1 MSDGHQTAQVLR
13 EQAARCRRLAN
24 AICDTE
30 VERRLLEPASEF
42 DARAASEKA
51 SAPAPRTRPAPERI
65 SDALAAYGMN

>member
-30 VERRLLEPASEF
+30 VERRLLELASEF
-42 DARAASEKA
+42 DARAVSEEEGE
-51 SAPAPRTRPAPERI
+51 RTRPENTARP
-65 SDALAAYGMN
+65 

>member
-30 VERRLLEPASEF
+30 VERRLLELASEF

-51 SAPAPRTRPAPERI
+51 SAPAPMSPAPDRN
-65 SDALAAYGMN
+65 SDALAGYGMN

>member
-30 VERRLLEPASEF
+30 VERRLLELASEF
-42 DARAASEKA
+42 DARAVSEEKGE
-51 SAPAPRTRPAPERI
+51 RTRPEDTARQKNI
-65 SDALAAYGMN
+65 